1 MTAARKEEFPTIVI
15 KNNSLLSGRELS
27 KRNDSDRDEVVPA
40 GESVDSDI
48 TEQTFEEHPS
58 RNISTSEAATNR
70 LYLQA
75 QEMEQRKSKLR
86 RKAAVTADASSKR
99 RRKNPRKE
107 TLRRK
112 ATSTTDTSSKRRRKN
127 QREKTSKCKATSTT
141 DASSKRRRENQREES
156 LRRKA
161 TSTTDTSSKRRRI
174 NQRKETLRC
183 KATSMTNASSKFRC
197 KNQDATND
205 SEAENSR
212 TTTIDELQKDISLT
226 TMKPYDNSVTVNIL
240 SLRISERIITH
251 NKNRKNRL
259 TVNRELAG
267 AKLFRTDNL
276 AANVAALSDTS
287 SSVSEIAGHRLYI
300 QAQLSAEKKETVI
313 HTVRSTPPPQLEL
326 ATQQR
331 SSSIDWGRSS
341 TERFFALYEQGKNRI
356 KADRELEMR
365 FSVNRD
371 LSNRKIIARYASVR
385 QIELYGMGKKR
396 LLNQITNEKKLKGL
410 FDEKIIARYANKRQV
425 ELYGMGKQRI
435 LNQISNEKKLN
446 GLYDRE
452 IIARY
457 ANRRQIELHE
467 MGTQRIIN
475 QILSE
480 KYHNALSDEDIIAR
494 YANRRQIELHE
505 MGRQRIINQ
514 RLTEKRNVCANI

>member
-1 MTAARKEEFPTIVI
+1 
-15 KNNSLLSGRELS
+15 
-27 KRNDSDRDEVVPA
+27 
-40 GESVDSDI
+40 
-48 TEQTFEEHPS
+48 
-58 RNISTSEAATNR
+58 
-70 LYLQA
+70 
-75 QEMEQRKSKLR
+75 
-86 RKAAVTADASSKR
+86 
-99 RRKNPRKE
+99 
-107 TLRRK
+107 
-112 ATSTTDTSSKRRRKN
+112 
-127 QREKTSKCKATSTT
+127 
-141 DASSKRRRENQREES
+141 
-156 LRRKA
+156 
-161 TSTTDTSSKRRRI
+161 
-174 NQRKETLRC
+174 
-183 KATSMTNASSKFRC
+183 
-197 KNQDATND
+197 
-205 SEAENSR
+205 
-212 TTTIDELQKDISLT
+212 
-226 TMKPYDNSVTVNIL
+226 MKPYDNSVTVNIL
-240 SLRISERIITH
+240 SLRISERIITR

-356 KADRELEMR
+356 KAMR
-365 FSVNRD
+365 LSENSN

-425 ELYGMGKQRI
+425 ELYGMGKQRL

-457 ANRRQIELHE
+457 ANRRQTELHE
-467 MGTQRIIN
+467 MGKQRVIN

-480 KYHNALSDEDIIAR
+480 KHHNALSDEDIIAR